1 MSDALVTAIWVAAF
15 SAIFSIITK
24 IIEIIVNWSFENRRI
39 KINETL
45 NINKETEE
53 IYSIL
58 LELIES
64 FVLCLEEVLKL
75 ESKIFE
81 VEDEI
86 FNIDV
91 YYKQRFN
98 HIQELKKVNT
108 DISVTINKLN
118 FKLSLNKFTDEQ
130 RLKKTLDTIGEL
142 TDEITFTFK
151 NPRNYS
157 GFNDLDVF
165 ITDMDRSISDL
176 KSKVKRF
183 TDFLIEC
190 RNRN

>member
-24 IIEIIVNWSFENRRI
+24 IIEIIVNWLFENRRI
-39 KINETL
+39 KIKETL

-64 FVLCLEEVLKL
+64 FVLSLEEVLKL

-91 YYKQRFN
+91 YYKERFN
-98 HIQELKKVNT
+98 HIQELKKINT

-118 FKLSLNKFTDEQ
+118 FKLSLNKFTDDQ
-130 RLKKTLDTIGEL
+130 RLKKNLDTIGEL

-151 NPRNYS
+151 NQRNHN

-165 ITDMDRSISDL
+165 ITDMDRSINDL

-183 TDFLIEC
+183 TDILIEC

>member
-1 MSDALVTAIWVAAF
+1 M
-15 SAIFSIITK
+15 
-24 IIEIIVNWSFENRRI
+24 
-39 KINETL
+39 
-45 NINKETEE
+45 
-53 IYSIL
+53 

-64 FVLCLEEVLKL
+64 FVLSLEEVLKL